1 VGGSQQRG
9 RVTDEQATVEAGGS
23 AGTLPF
29 TGAEA
34 LLLYLLLGLTALGL
48 GAGLRRAVK
57 PRP

>member
-1 VGGSQQRG
+1 VGGSQQSG
-9 RVTDEQATVEAGGS
+9 AVTDEQATVEAAGS
-23 AGTLPF
+23 TGTLPF